1 MGLSVDRTSLNYLR
15 SFFLAAKRNYL
26 GLSFSFTFFGL
37 FWPSLRPSYCNDDA
51 RGGLFR
57 VFSSFPSNF

>member
-26 GLSFSFTFFGL
+26 GLSFSFTFLAFFGL
-37 FWPSLRPSYCNDDA
+37 LCVLHIVMTMQEEASSESSL
-51 RGGLFR
+51 L
-57 VFSSFPSNF
+57 